1 MGTRIIWRN
10 PSPPRRAEFKL
21 CRLAGNE
28 RAAMYHVVGRNYL
41 RSFELLRRTG
51 MLATRKKVPAPSVG
65 PASELVL
72 ARW

>member
-1 MGTRIIWRN
+1 MGTHIIWRN

-21 CRLAGNE
+21 CRLAGNDHSTI
-28 RAAMYHVVGRNYL
+28 YQVTGRTYQ
-41 RSFELLRRTG
+41 RPFELLRRTAG
-51 MLATRKKVPAPSVG
+51 LAPRRTVGAPPVA

>member
-1 MGTRIIWRN
+1 MGTHIVWRN

-28 RAAMYHVVGRNYL
+28 RMAIYQVAGRNYL
-41 RSFELLRRTG
+41 RPFELLRRTCTP
-51 MLATRKKVPAPSVG
+51 ATRKKVGASIA